1 MKFIYKAKNQQG
13 QIQDGSIDGSTLDSA
28 IKTLQGYNLVV
39 LDIKQ
44 YQKKT
49 FLDQI
54 LGKRRGVNGKEISLF
69 MRQFSTLLESQVPL
83 TDSLKALLI
92 QSTNPRLKET
102 IFDLLSDID
111 AGLPLSQAMA
121 RQNHLF
127 GTFYIEM
134 IKSGEISG
142 RLQEVFIYLADYA
155 EHEYA
160 LTSKAKSAATYP
172 LFIIITFAVIGSVIT
187 ISLAPQM
194 MSLFKEFDAKP
205 PLMTQILMSTG
216 SFLAQYGV
224 IVLICLAGLIMV
236 VLNYLK
242 TEEGRKF
249 IDYWLL
255 KTPILGNIYKNIFVA
270 RFCETAGTLIKGA
283 IPLPTAF
290 EVAGNAT
297 GNYLFQQVG
306 LELAEGIRKGEQVS
320 KVLARHPEFFPVMV
334 SQMVA
339 VGEMSGRI
347 DELLNKSAKYYTDEV
362 ERAFSTLLD
371 MIQPILLLVIGG
383 MVGLLVAAVLLPIYQ
398 LTQNIG

>member
-1 MKFIYKAKNQQG
+1 
-13 QIQDGSIDGSTLDSA
+13 
-28 IKTLQGYNLVV
+28 
-39 LDIKQ
+39 
-44 YQKKT
+44 
-49 FLDQI
+49 
-54 LGKRRGVNGKEISLF
+54 
-69 MRQFSTLLESQVPL
+69 
-83 TDSLKALLI
+83 
-92 QSTNPRLKET
+92 
-102 IFDLLSDID
+102 
-111 AGLPLSQAMA
+111 
-121 RQNHLF
+121 
-127 GTFYIEM
+127 
-134 IKSGEISG
+134 
-142 RLQEVFIYLADYA
+142 
-155 EHEYA
+155 
-160 LTSKAKSAATYP
+160 
-172 LFIIITFAVIGSVIT
+172 
-187 ISLAPQM
+187 
-194 MSLFKEFDAKP
+194 
-205 PLMTQILMSTG
+205 LMSTG
-216 SFLAQYGV
+216 SFLSQYGV

-249 IDYWLL
+249 VDYWLL

-362 ERAFSTLLD
+362 ERAFATLLD

>member
-83 TDSLKALLI
+83 TDSLKALLV

-121 RQNHLF
+121 RQSHLF

-134 IKSGEISG
+134 IKSGEITG

-160 LTSKAKSAATYP
+160 LTSKAKSVATYP

-216 SFLAQYGV
+216 SFLSQYGV

-249 IDYWLL
+249 VDYWLL
-255 KTPILGNIYKNIFVA
+255 KTP
-270 RFCETAGTLIKGA
+270 
-283 IPLPTAF
+283 
-290 EVAGNAT
+290 
-297 GNYLFQQVG
+297 
-306 LELAEGIRKGEQVS
+306 
-320 KVLARHPEFFPVMV
+320 
-334 SQMVA
+334 
-339 VGEMSGRI
+339 
-347 DELLNKSAKYYTDEV
+347 
-362 ERAFSTLLD
+362 
-371 MIQPILLLVIGG
+371 
-383 MVGLLVAAVLLPIYQ
+383 
-398 LTQNIG
+398 